1 MSQYGL
7 LFQRAAARFGRWF
20 RLQPCRASV
29 VVLTVVFAP
38 ANCFAQLRVV
48 NYNIAQLIGDEGALE
63 NVLASLQD
71 DTVPGFAVPV
81 SMFVFQEVRN
91 ADFVPLLNLV
101 NATAPPGITY
111 NGATYT
117 NINED
122 GTGGAQAMFYRT
134 DLIDEFENGHADIYT
149 QAGRYTDRWRMKLLD
164 YPSINAWFWLY
175 SSHLKSDTGPANQT
189 LRLQGAQA
197 VRSDA
202 DALGVNQNI
211 IYLGDLNLYN
221 NSEPAYLHFLSAGN
235 GQAFDPLGTGSWAGL
250 ANAYKHSQ
258 SPRLVNMGGLVGGGL
273 DDRFDF
279 QLSNTGFND
288 GEGLSLMTNVYRS
301 VGNDGMH
308 FDQAINNGNN
318 FYYPG
323 NVAASNILADWLHE
337 ASDHVPLIVEYQL
350 PAVMAGLMTSNYG
363 RVIQNSAF
371 AVQVDVTNEADVEI
385 AEGAD
390 ELDYTATGSLGFS
403 GVFADTVF
411 ALGDVSS
418 SLFPLNTSVVGV
430 RNGRV
435 TLNSASQAVKNP
447 TVVLDVTGTIVRPS
461 NPSFSNS
468 ADIDEMNLPYKFEAD
483 TGVQSLT
490 VNVFNLGYDPL
501 QALLD
506 IDSVTAVSVP
516 FSFVG
521 GLENNIGRWA
531 GQLTFGFDT
540 TALATGN
547 YKASVNIITSD
558 ENIPGQTAS
567 QLNLTLSVA
576 IGDTQACVADVTG
589 NGLVDV
595 DDLLIIINAWGPC
608 ANPKRCPADVAV
620 NGAVDVDDLLTII
633 NAWGVCQ

>member
-1 MSQYGL
+1 MSQHGL
-7 LFQRAAARFGRWF
+7 SFQRAAARFGRWF
-20 RLQPCRASV
+20 PLQPCRAGLIMLAI
-29 VVLTVVFAP
+29 VLTPTNA
-38 ANCFAQLRVV
+38 FAQLRVV
-48 NYNIAQLIGDEGALE
+48 NYNIAQLIGNEGALE

-71 DTVPGFAVPV
+71 DNVPGFAVPV

-122 GTGGAQAMFYRT
+122 GTGGAQAMFYRA
-134 DLIDEFENGHADIYT
+134 DLLDEFENGHADIYT
-149 QAGRYTDRWRMKLLD
+149 QAGRYTDRWRMRLID
-164 YPSINAWFWLY
+164 YPSISAWFWLY
-175 SSHLKSDTGPANQT
+175 SSHLKSDTGAANQN
-189 LRLQGAQA
+189 LRLLGAQA
-197 VRSDA
+197 IRSDA

-221 NSEPAYLHFLSAGN
+221 NFEPAYLHFLSAGN
-235 GQAFDPLGTGSWAGL
+235 GQAFDPLGTDSWAGL

-258 SPRLVNMGGLVGGGL
+258 SPRLDTAGGLVGGGL

-279 QLSNTGFND
+279 QLCNTGFND
-288 GEGLSLMTNVYRS
+288 GEGLSLMSNVYRS

-350 PAVMAGLMTSNYG
+350 PAVMMGSMASNYG
-363 RVIQNSAF
+363 RVIQNSEF
-371 AVQVDVTNEADVEI
+371 AVQVDVTNEAEVQVAD
-385 AEGAD
+385 GAD

-403 GVFADTVF
+403 GVFADTVS

-435 TLNSASQAVKNP
+435 TLTSASQAVKNP
-447 TVVLDVTGTIVRPS
+447 TIILDTTGTIVRPS

-468 ADIDEMNLPYKFEAD
+468 ADINEINVPFKFEAD

-490 VNVFNLGYDPL
+490 VDVFNLGYDPL

-506 IDSVTAVSVP
+506 IDSITAVTMP

-547 YKASVNIITSD
+547 YNASVIINTSD
-558 ENIPGQTAS
+558 ENIPGQAAS

-576 IGDTQACVADVTG
+576 MGEAQMCVADVTG

-595 DDLLIIINAWGPC
+595 DDLLIIINAWGAC
-608 ANPKRCPADVAV
+608 ANPKDCPADVTA